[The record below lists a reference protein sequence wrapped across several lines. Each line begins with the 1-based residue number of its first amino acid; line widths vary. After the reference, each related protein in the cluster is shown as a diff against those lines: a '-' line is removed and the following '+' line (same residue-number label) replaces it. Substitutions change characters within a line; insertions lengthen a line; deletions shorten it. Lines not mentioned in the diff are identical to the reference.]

1 MIPMNIEDMI
11 MNGANEEEVLA
22 ALRNLK
28 AKKAAKDEAEKK
40 AAAAKKDKAQ
50 TEELKAEGRGYL
62 INAII
67 SYSLAFGLVTEDE
80 VDDEL
85 AQELETFIKQ
95 MEEMVPLYI
104 KMYELEKKFKKDD
117 PFMGFN
123 GFGGFKM

>member
-1 MIPMNIEDMI
+1 MNIEDMI

-22 ALRNLK
+22 ALKNLK

-80 VDDEL
+80 VDDEM
-85 AQELETFIKQ
+85 AQELETFILQ

-117 PFMGFN
+117 PFTGF
-123 GFGGFKM
+123 GLGGFKM

>member
-1 MIPMNIEDMI
+1 MNIEDMI

-22 ALRNLK
+22 ALKNLQ

-40 AAAAKKDKAQ
+40 AAAAQKDKAQ
-50 TEELKAEGRGYL
+50 TEELKAEGRRYL

-80 VDDEL
+80 VDDEM
-85 AQELETFIKQ
+85 AKELEAFILQ

-117 PFMGFN
+117 PFTGF
-123 GFGGFKM
+123 GLGGFKM

>member
-1 MIPMNIEDMI
+1 MNIEDMI

-22 ALRNLK
+22 ALKNLK
-28 AKKAAKDEAEKK
+28 AKKAAKDEAERV
-40 AAAAKKDKAQ
+40 AAKDQAQ

-62 INAII
+62 INAAI
-67 SYSLAFGLVTEDE
+67 SYSLAFGLLTEDE

-85 AQELETFIKQ
+85 AQELETFIMQ
-95 MEEMVPLYI
+95 VEEMVPLYI

-117 PFMGFN
+117 PFAGFN